1 MIISKTV
8 GYAIRSVMR
17 LIQSSY
23 ADPVKAGDI
32 SISQNIPE
40 AYLFKLLG
48 RLNNAGIIKSRRG
61 INGGYYLAKKP
72 SEITISDILKATDNS
87 INSSKCLLTDNE
99 CGGTETCTIHN
110 VWAKSNIKIEKV
122 LSKISLEVLEESF
135 KFEELEPE
143 TVESDYH

>member
-1 MIISKTV
+1 MIISKTA
-8 GYAIRSVMR
+8 GYAIRSVMQ

-48 RLNNAGIIKSRRG
+48 RLKIAGIIKSRRG

-72 SEITISDILKATDNS
+72 SKITISDIFKATDNTIAS
-87 INSSKCLLTDNE
+87 TKCLLSDNE
-99 CGGTETCTIHN
+99 CGGTETCTIHK
-110 VWAKSNIKIEKV
+110 VWAKSNVKIEKV
-122 LSKISLEVLEESF
+122 LRNISLELM
-135 KFEELEPE
+135 K
-143 TVESDYH
+143 ESDNF